1 MQTHAKSLNERFRT
15 LISLIFGL
23 AIGCSLLFGESRW
36 ETSPL
41 IEESLMLLACFMAG
55 IGAFGRIWCS
65 LYIAGY
71 KNNVLVTDGPYSMCR
86 NPLYFFSFVGS
97 IGVSCATET
106 FTIPLLTALAFGIY
120 YPSVIRKEQERLTA
134 LFGDAYRNYCRN
146 VPSFI
151 PSLSRL
157 KPPPTAYSVNPATFT
172 HNIVDA
178 LWFIWFIGIFE
189 FISGLHEPGCFP
201 CGSSF
206 RNRLF
211 SPGIQKPRKR
221 PLGNHLTERCAVPR
235 IKQLISVRVSLPRK
249 AQASHTVPTGF
260 SGVPPPGPAIPLTAT
275 ATSAPERS
283 RAPSAIALTT
293 GSLTAPQRFRTSSG
307 TPSISVFARSA

>member
-1 MQTHAKSLNERFRT
+1 MQAHAKSLNERFRT

-36 ETSPL
+36 EMSPL

-86 NPLYFFSFVGS
+86 NPLYFFSFVGG

-120 YPSVIRKEQERLTA
+120 YPSVIRKEQERLLT

-151 PSLSRL
+151 PSRRR
-157 KPPPTAYSVNPATFT
+157 PPTPSIPPRSRTT
-172 HNIVDA
+172 
-178 LWFIWFIGIFE
+178 LWMRCGS
-189 FISGLHEPGCFP
+189 SGSSASLNSSAGFMKPECFP
-201 CGSSF
+201 YGSSF

-211 SPGIQKPRKR
+211 SLGIQKPRKR
-221 PLGNHLTERCAVPR
+221 PLGNHFTER
-235 IKQLISVRVSLPRK
+235 
-249 AQASHTVPTGF
+249 
-260 SGVPPPGPAIPLTAT
+260 
-275 ATSAPERS
+275 
-283 RAPSAIALTT
+283 
-293 GSLTAPQRFRTSSG
+293 
-307 TPSISVFARSA
+307 

>member
-1 MQTHAKSLNERFRT
+1 MPLPGIRSIFYYLPFDVMQAHAKSLNERFRT

-86 NPLYFFSFVGS
+86 NPLYFFSFVGG

-120 YPSVIRKEQERLTA
+120 YPSVIRKEQERLLT

-157 KPPPTAYSVNPATFT
+157 KPPTPSIPPRSRTT
-172 HNIVDA
+172 
-178 LWFIWFIGIFE
+178 LWMRCGS
-189 FISGLHEPGCFP
+189 SGSSASLNSSADFMKPECFP

-221 PLGNHLTERCAVPR
+221 PLGNHLTER
-235 IKQLISVRVSLPRK
+235 
-249 AQASHTVPTGF
+249 
-260 SGVPPPGPAIPLTAT
+260 
-275 ATSAPERS
+275 
-283 RAPSAIALTT
+283 
-293 GSLTAPQRFRTSSG
+293 
-307 TPSISVFARSA
+307 

>member
-1 MQTHAKSLNERFRT
+1 MPTRTGCFVFQASDENVTENIFMPLPGIRSIFYYLPFDVMQAHAKSLNERFRT

-86 NPLYFFSFVGS
+86 NPLYFFSFVGG

-120 YPSVIRKEQERLTA
+120 YPSVIRKEQERLLT

-157 KPPPTAYSVNPATFT
+157 KRPPTPSIPPRSRTT
-172 HNIVDA
+172 
-178 LWFIWFIGIFE
+178 LWMRCGS
-189 FISGLHEPGCFP
+189 SGSSASLNSSAGFMKPECFP
-201 CGSSF
+201 YGSSF

-221 PLGNHLTERCAVPR
+221 PLGNHLTER
-235 IKQLISVRVSLPRK
+235 
-249 AQASHTVPTGF
+249 
-260 SGVPPPGPAIPLTAT
+260 
-275 ATSAPERS
+275 
-283 RAPSAIALTT
+283 
-293 GSLTAPQRFRTSSG
+293 
-307 TPSISVFARSA
+307 

>member
-1 MQTHAKSLNERFRT
+1 MQAHAKSLNERFRT

-86 NPLYFFSFVGS
+86 NPLYFFSFVGG

-106 FTIPLLTALAFGIY
+106 FTIPCLRRWRSESTTR
-120 YPSVIRKEQERLTA
+120 PSSERNRKGSSPFSETPTGTIA
-134 LFGDAYRNYCRN
+134 GTFP
-146 VPSFI
+146 PSFP
-151 PSLSRL
+151 PSHGSNRRR
-157 KPPPTAYSVNPATFT
+157 PPTPSIPPRSRTT
-172 HNIVDA
+172 
-178 LWFIWFIGIFE
+178 LWMRCGS
-189 FISGLHEPGCFP
+189 SGSSASLNSSAGFMKPECFP
-201 CGSSF
+201 YGSSF

-221 PLGNHLTERCAVPR
+221 PLGNHFTER
-235 IKQLISVRVSLPRK
+235 
-249 AQASHTVPTGF
+249 
-260 SGVPPPGPAIPLTAT
+260 
-275 ATSAPERS
+275 
-283 RAPSAIALTT
+283 
-293 GSLTAPQRFRTSSG
+293 
-307 TPSISVFARSA
+307 

>member
-1 MQTHAKSLNERFRT
+1 MPTRTGCFVFQASDENVTENIFMPLPGIRSIFYYLPFDVMQAHAKSLNERFRT

-86 NPLYFFSFVGS
+86 NPLYFFSFVGG

-120 YPSVIRKEQERLTA
+120 YPSVIRKEQERLLT

-146 VPSFI
+146 VPSF
-151 PSLSRL
+151 RR
-157 KPPPTAYSVNPATFT
+157 PPTPSIPPRSRTT
-172 HNIVDA
+172 
-178 LWFIWFIGIFE
+178 LWMRCGS
-189 FISGLHEPGCFP
+189 SGSSASLNSSAGFMKPECFP
-201 CGSSF
+201 YGSSF

-221 PLGNHLTERCAVPR
+221 PLGNHFTER
-235 IKQLISVRVSLPRK
+235 
-249 AQASHTVPTGF
+249 
-260 SGVPPPGPAIPLTAT
+260 
-275 ATSAPERS
+275 
-283 RAPSAIALTT
+283 
-293 GSLTAPQRFRTSSG
+293 
-307 TPSISVFARSA
+307 

>member
-1 MQTHAKSLNERFRT
+1 MPLPGIRSIFYYLPFDVMQAHAKSLNERFRT

-86 NPLYFFSFVGS
+86 NPLYFFSFVGG

-120 YPSVIRKEQERLTA
+120 YPSVIRKEQERAPHPFRRRLPE
-134 LFGDAYRNYCRN
+134 LLQER
-146 VPSFI
+146 
-151 PSLSRL
+151 SL
-157 KPPPTAYSVNPATFT
+157 
-172 HNIVDA
+172 
-178 LWFIWFIGIFE
+178 
-189 FISGLHEPGCFP
+189 LH
-201 CGSSF
+201 
-206 RNRLF
+206 
-211 SPGIQKPRKR
+211 
-221 PLGNHLTERCAVPR
+221 
-235 IKQLISVRVSLPRK
+235 SL
-249 AQASHTVPTGF
+249 
-260 SGVPPPGPAIPLTAT
+260 PLTAQT
-275 ATSAPERS
+275 AAGRLLRQS
-283 RAPSAIALTT
+283 RHVHAQHCGCAVVHLVHRH
-293 GSLTAPQRFRTSSG
+293 L
-307 TPSISVFARSA
+307 

>member
-157 KPPPTAYSVNPATFT
+157 KPPPTADRKSV
-172 HNIVDA
+172 V
-178 LWFIWFIGIFE
+178 
-189 FISGLHEPGCFP
+189 
-201 CGSSF
+201 
-206 RNRLF
+206 
-211 SPGIQKPRKR
+211 
-221 PLGNHLTERCAVPR
+221 
-235 IKQLISVRVSLPRK
+235 
-249 AQASHTVPTGF
+249 
-260 SGVPPPGPAIPLTAT
+260 
-275 ATSAPERS
+275 
-283 RAPSAIALTT
+283 
-293 GSLTAPQRFRTSSG
+293 
-307 TPSISVFARSA
+307 